1 MRTTVGSLLGTV
13 LLLRP
18 SERDELLLLSSRDL
32 KDLIPGEK
40 RLIGRLQDESMTTC
54 FWEPASQAMI
64 LRTASSFF
72 RSSHKGAKRAPARRC
87 QGVPLM
93 RVAFRTRACGH
104 GCRVISG
111 RWTMSDSSCPVKPR
125 ISISDASWRFGTS
138 VSRDAGIFFCKRLSS
153 ITGMGPACPRAVSC
167 VYGLR
172 RKRKGK
178 TFLHCARTRNTP
190 CAPGLRRANRQKA
203 AGSRTLP
210 EHPVTPELSE

>member
-1 MRTTVGSLLGTV
+1 V

-125 ISISDASWRFGTS
+125 ISIGDASWCFGTS
-138 VSRDAGIFFCKRLSS
+138 VSRDAGIFFLQTIEFDYRNGTCVPAGGIVRLRSEAKAQREDFS
-153 ITGMGPACPRAVSC
+153 ALRSHPKHAV
-167 VYGLR
+167 
-172 RKRKGK
+172 
-178 TFLHCARTRNTP
+178 RTRASAGESP
-190 CAPGLRRANRQKA
+190 ESGRKSDA
-203 AGSRTLP
+203 AGTSGNARAQ
-210 EHPVTPELSE
+210 